1 MIINTF
7 SQLPEFI
14 CVLLV
19 PPFHT
24 LSRAPVSGGPTR
36 AISGGRLS
44 VSLGRQLIG
53 NARHRTFATRPTR
66 WCRSNGPNGQ
76 RSAAKRRFD
85 SHLSAVSLPRPW
97 GGQALA
103 SGGGHAFAGEK
114 LFSFKENVWP
124 VCWPARQRSSRRIW
138 SHYCLSQSSA
148 LTNTRRERRALTLHS
163 AAHLP
168 HWLR

>member
-53 NARHRTFATRPTR
+53 NARHRTFATRPTH
-66 WCRSNGPNGQ
+66 WCRSNGPIGQ

-97 GGQALA
+97 GGKRWPLA
-103 SGGGHAFAGEK
+103 AGTLLPEKSFSLSKKMFGPSVGQPGSDQVEESG
-114 LFSFKENVWP
+114 
-124 VCWPARQRSSRRIW
+124 
-138 SHYCLSQSSA
+138 
-148 LTNTRRERRALTLHS
+148 LTIAYLNHQ
-163 AAHLP
+163 H
-168 HWLR
+168 